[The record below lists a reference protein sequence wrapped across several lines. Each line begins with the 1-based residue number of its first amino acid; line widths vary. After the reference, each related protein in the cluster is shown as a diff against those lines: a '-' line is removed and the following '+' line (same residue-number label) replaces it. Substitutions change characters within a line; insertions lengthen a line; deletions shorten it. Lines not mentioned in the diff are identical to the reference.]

1 MEMELRIVTSQ
12 LEANSDGSLTVSGYV
27 NKTDQLSNIL
37 GVTKKFVE
45 KIAKGAF
52 TRAIQSASRD
62 IEFLAEHKKDLI
74 LASTR
79 NGSLELTEDEQG
91 LFMRAIIT
99 PTSWG
104 KDYYE
109 LINSGIHRN
118 MSFGFR
124 TIKDKWKLIEPNLY
138 ERTIEELELFE
149 VSVVKDPAYSQS
161 TIAARGIDLVEEV
174 KVPSKV
180 ELSKNRIEDSVYKKE
195 ERKSNMKTVH
205 YYGQPA
211 KESEEKEQR
220 KAEYK
225 QVESYLRGEERALNH
240 TGNGT
245 SAIPQNVHQE
255 IIKKLEETAPVFGRS
270 RKFPTLAG
278 SLKIPRENSTDQAGF
293 VGEGRDVTE
302 LALSFGEVKLEQK
315 RVGASISL
323 TNMLINDSGVNIVDY
338 VSDLLSRRV
347 GKTIE
352 ASIFT
357 GNTEEEFRGIVHD
370 TDVKEVNVVVPVGKK
385 LIDSLKIEDLLD
397 LYNTIHPDYLTD
409 SAFYIQRD
417 VFNVISKMKD
427 EAGHFYMQ
435 NGYVNGKLTYTLF
448 GAEII
453 VTNSLTAENP
463 IVFGNVGLGYAVMV
477 KGESGLQM
485 ITDTKNAL
493 AGTKMFIYDMYVDG
507 AVFNPE
513 ALAKLT
519 VSE

>member
-1 MEMELRIVTSQ
+1 MKMEIRVVTSQ
-12 LEANSDGSLTVSGYV
+12 LEANPDGSMTVSGYV
-27 NKTDQLSNIL
+27 NKTEQLSNVL
-37 GVTKKFVE
+37 GTAKKFVE
-45 KIAKGAF
+45 KIGKGAF
-52 TRAIQSASRD
+52 ARAIQNSSSD
-62 IEFLAEHKKDLI
+62 IDFLAEHKRELI

-79 NGSLELTEDEQG
+79 NSSLELKEDEQG
-91 LFMRAIIT
+91 LFMSATIT

-109 LINSGIHRN
+109 LIKSGIHRS

-124 TIKDKWKLIEPNLY
+124 TIKDNWKLIGQDFY

-161 TIAARGIDLVEEV
+161 TISARGIDL
-174 KVPSKV
+174 
-180 ELSKNRIEDSVYKKE
+180 IEDVKIPSNLELLKKGTKLSVYKKE

-205 YYGQPA
+205 YYGQPT
-211 KESEEKEQR
+211 KESEAKEQR

-225 QVESYLRGEERALNH
+225 RVANYLRGEERALNY

-245 SAIPQNVHQE
+245 SAVPQNVHQE

-270 RKFPTLAG
+270 RKFPTVAG

-293 VGEGRDVTE
+293 VGEGQNVTE
-302 LALSFGEVKLEQK
+302 LAISFGEVKLEQK

-338 VSDLLSRRV
+338 VADLLSRRV

-352 ASIFT
+352 SSIFT
-357 GNTEEEFRGIVHD
+357 GNTAEEFRGIVHD
-370 TDVKEVNVVVPVGKK
+370 TDVKEVKVVVPVGKN
-385 LIDSLKIEDLLD
+385 LIEFLKIEDLLD
-397 LYNTIHPDYLTD
+397 LYNTIHPDYLTG

-417 VFNVISKMKD
+417 AFNVISKMKD

-435 NGYVNGKLTYTLF
+435 NGFVNGRLTYTLF

-463 IVFGNVGLGYAVMV
+463 IVFGNVGLGYAIMV

-519 VSE
+519 VSN